1 MRRINIRGNN
11 PGPLTRGGTNTWLLP
26 GKEPTL
32 IDAAED
38 NDEYAARVA
47 EALEAEQPG
56 AVLKRV
62 LVTHGH
68 VDHVAGIAALR
79 RRWPD
84 LAFAK
89 MPGEN
94 DARCGVTFE
103 PIEDEA
109 VVRAGDSAL
118 WAIHTPGH
126 APDHVCY
133 YEPTTAV
140 VFCGDLLVNGGT
152 ITIPPSHGG
161 NLRQYMKSLRR
172 VLDLQPRQGLAGHGD
187 PIDNPPAL
195 IRAYIGHRLMREQ
208 QIVDVLDAGPASI
221 DAIVSRVY
229 PGLQADLIDAAAE
242 NVHAHLIKLLEDGR
256 ASKDTE
262 PPGTGEPTPLNAVI
276 WTAIAPRV

>member
-1 MRRINIRGNN
+1 MRRVCIRGDN

-38 NDEYAARVA
+38 SDEYAARIA
-47 EALEAEQPG
+47 DALEAEQPG

-62 LVTHGH
+62 LVTHAH
-68 VDHVAGIAALR
+68 SDHVAGLVALR

-84 LAFAK
+84 LVFSKLPGDRDAK
-89 MPGEN
+89 W
-94 DARCGVTFE
+94 GVPFQ
-103 PIEDEA
+103 PLADED

-126 APDHVCY
+126 APDHLCF

-161 NLRQYMKSLRR
+161 NLRHYMKSLKR
-172 VLDLQPRQGLAGHGD
+172 VLELQPRQALAGHGD
-187 PIDNPPAL
+187 PIDQPGAL
-195 IRAYIGHRLMREQ
+195 IRAYIGHRMMREQ
-208 QIVDVLDAGPASI
+208 QIVDVLGTGGASI
-221 DAIVSRVY
+221 DAIVSRIY
-229 PGLQADLIDAAAE
+229 PGLPESLGEAAAE
-242 NVHAHLIKLLEDGR
+242 NVHAHLIKLYEDGR
-256 ASKDTE
+256 VSKAAAVGD
-262 PPGTGEPTPLNAVI
+262 PPPSINAVV
-276 WTAIAPRV
+276 WTNRASS

>member
-1 MRRINIRGNN
+1 MRRICIRGNN

-38 NDEYAARVA
+38 SDEYAARVA

-62 LVTHGH
+62 LLTHAH
-68 VDHVAGIAALR
+68 SDHVAGIAALR

-89 MPGEN
+89 LPDER

-133 YEPTTAV
+133 YEPSAAV

-172 VLDLQPRQGLAGHGD
+172 VLDLQPRQALAGHGD

-195 IRAYIGHRLMREQ
+195 IRAYIGHRQLREQ
-208 QIVDVLDAGPASI
+208 QIIDVLDKGPVSI
-221 DAIVSRVY
+221 DNIVGRVY
-229 PGLQADLIDAAAE
+229 PGLQADLLAAAAE
-242 NVHAHLIKLLEDGR
+242 NVHAHLIKLLEEGR
-256 ASKDTE
+256 AAKEDAGSD
-262 PPGTGEPTPLNAVI
+262 GGEATPVNAVV
-276 WTAIAPRV
+276 WKRVSP